1 MAIARAIKSINAGF
15 LSNVNGFEV
24 EKKEFDCFSTQN
36 LLKEQQ
42 RLSRKENLILI
53 LNPLKN

>member
-24 EKKEFDCFSTQN
+24 EKKN
-36 LLKEQQ
+36 LGIVLAPKFIEEQQ
-42 RLSRKENLILI
+42 RLYK
-53 LNPLKN
+53 KKT